1 MGPTASGKTSLAINL
16 YQTNLIEL
24 ISVDSVMIYKDCDIG
39 SAKPSKDELIKAPH
53 HLINKITVEEI
64 YTASDFYHEA
74 HEIIKAVHN
83 RDRTPVFVGGTMMYF
98 KSLLD
103 GMDNLPPRNEEFRE
117 FLEERAKSKG
127 LESLYK
133 DLINKDSRYISSINQ
148 KDKKRII
155 RALEI
160 IKFSKDDKDDQK
172 KEKLNDRYNLFQYS
186 LVDTSRKIIH
196 QRIEERLEN
205 IITDEFIDEVKN
217 LLGNYDIPKNHPIL
231 KSVNYKQCIEYL
243 NGEINKENFYLK
255 SLYATR
261 QLAKKQATW
270 INSWKSLELF
280 ELEEINKLE
289 KTLKKVIHDFK

>member
-1 MGPTASGKTSLAINL
+1 MPAANFPNRLLQKTTTEFLDN
-16 YQTNLIEL
+16 
-24 ISVDSVMIYKDCDIG
+24 
-39 SAKPSKDELIKAPH
+39 
-53 HLINKITVEEI
+53 
-64 YTASDFYHEA
+64 
-74 HEIIKAVHN
+74 AV
-83 RDRTPVFVGGTMMYF
+83 P
-98 KSLLD
+98 
-103 GMDNLPPRNEEFRE
+103 NLPPRNEEYRE
-117 FLEERAKSKG
+117 LLENRIKSEG

-133 DLINKDSRYISSINQ
+133 ELINKDTRYISSVNE

-160 IKFSKDDKDDQK
+160 IEFSQGNNKDK
-172 KEKLNDRYNLFQYS
+172 KREKLYDRYNLFQYS
-186 LVDTSRKIIH
+186 LVDTKRKIIH

-217 LLGNYDIPKNHPIL
+217 LLGNYKIPKNHPIL
-231 KSVNYKQCIEYL
+231 KSVNYKQCIAFL

-261 QLAKKQATW
+261 QLAKKQTTW

-289 KTLKKVIHDFK
+289 KTLKKVIHGFK

>member
-1 MGPTASGKTSLAINL
+1 MGPTASGKTSLAIDL

-64 YTASDFYHEA
+64 YTASDFCNQA
-74 HEIIKAVHN
+74 HKIIKAVHSRN
-83 RDRTPVFVGGTMMYF
+83 KTPVFVGGTMMYF

-103 GMDNLPPRNEEFRE
+103 GMDNLPPRNEEYRE
-117 FLEERAKSKG
+117 LLENRIKSEG

-133 DLINKDSRYISSINQ
+133 ELTNKDSRYISSINQ
-148 KDKKRII
+148 NDKKRII

-160 IKFSKDDKDDQK
+160 IEFSQGNNEDKK
-172 KEKLNDRYNLFQYS
+172 RKKLNDQYNLFQYS
-186 LVDTSRKIIH
+186 LVDTARKTIH

-205 IITDEFIDEVKN
+205 IITDDFIDEVKN
-217 LLGNYDIPKNHPIL
+217 LLGNYVIPKNHPIL
-231 KSVNYKQCIEYL
+231 KSVNYKQCIEFL

-270 INSWKSLELF
+270 ISSWKNLKLY
-280 ELEEINKLE
+280 ELEERNKLE
-289 KTLKKVIHDFK
+289 KTLKKVIGDFK

>member
-103 GMDNLPPRNEEFRE
+103 GMDNLPR
-117 FLEERAKSKG
+117 
-127 LESLYK
+127 
-133 DLINKDSRYISSINQ
+133 Q
-148 KDKKRII
+148 
-155 RALEI
+155 
-160 IKFSKDDKDDQK
+160 
-172 KEKLNDRYNLFQYS
+172 
-186 LVDTSRKIIH
+186 IIH
-196 QRIEERLEN
+196 
-205 IITDEFIDEVKN
+205 TV
-217 LLGNYDIPKNHPIL
+217 
-231 KSVNYKQCIEYL
+231 
-243 NGEINKENFYLK
+243 
-255 SLYATR
+255 
-261 QLAKKQATW
+261 
-270 INSWKSLELF
+270 
-280 ELEEINKLE
+280 
-289 KTLKKVIHDFK
+289 

>member
-1 MGPTASGKTSLAINL
+1 MGPTASGKTSLAIDL

-74 HEIIKAVHN
+74 HKIIKVVHS

-103 GMDNLPPRNEEFRE
+103 GMDNLPPRNEEYRE
-117 FLEERAKSKG
+117 LLENRIKSEG

-133 DLINKDSRYISSINQ
+133 ELINKDTRYISSVNE

-160 IKFSKDDKDDQK
+160 IEFSQGNNKDK
-172 KEKLNDRYNLFQYS
+172 KREKLYDRYNLFQYS
-186 LVDTSRKIIH
+186 LVDTTRKIIH

-205 IITDEFIDEVKN
+205 IITDKFIDEVKN
-217 LLGNYDIPKNHPIL
+217 LLGNYKIPKNHPIL
-231 KSVNYKQCIEYL
+231 KSVNYKQCIAFL

-261 QLAKKQATW
+261 QLAKKQTTW

-289 KTLKKVIHDFK
+289 KTLKKVIHGFK